1 VVEGLR
7 NIWMGVCEGDG
18 NVGSAGWIVLRS
30 EVYARLPW
38 CLNIACGNVATFRI
52 VTRGLV

>member
-1 VVEGLR
+1 
-7 NIWMGVCEGDG
+7 MGVCEGDG